1 MFIVLRIISLILI
14 VLALMLLGA
23 DCVTS
28 LENGNGAITV
38 RSLEA
43 VWAIAD
49 RASIDGFKALANNN
63 LPAMVTG
70 WIFALLAAPGW
81 AVTGVI
87 GVVLA
92 FLFGRRAGGPE

>member
-1 MFIVLRIISLILI
+1 MFIVLRIVSLVLV

-23 DCVTS
+23 DAVSS
-28 LENGNGAITV
+28 LESNGDIKV
-38 RSLEA
+38 RALEE
-43 VWAIAD
+43 VWAM
-49 RASIDGFKALANNN
+49 ASPSGAAWFKAFVFNN
-63 LPAMVTG
+63 LPGMVSG
-70 WIFALLAAPGW
+70 WIFAALGAPGW